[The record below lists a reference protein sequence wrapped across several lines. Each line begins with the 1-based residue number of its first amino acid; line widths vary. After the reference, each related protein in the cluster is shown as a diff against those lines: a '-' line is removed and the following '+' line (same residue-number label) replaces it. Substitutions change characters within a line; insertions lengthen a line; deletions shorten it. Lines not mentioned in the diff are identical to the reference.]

1 MGFRMSNEKNLI
13 PQNKRTKSEQRKIAQ
28 KGGIASGIA
37 RNEQKR
43 LKTLLDMVLSQ
54 KNKEGIPND
63 LAMTISLVE
72 RAISGD
78 VRSFEVIRDTIGE
91 KPTDVVEAIV
101 SDKVDPLI
109 SALNPKG
116 DFKDSKK

>member
-1 MGFRMSNEKNLI
+1 MSNEKNLI